1 MLIELALALAPTLHG
16 EEVVLGPPAVCQPF
30 DIGKAPCLPWKAG
43 AFGFDPEFPLD
54 KLNPEL
60 ASLLDRQADSLVQLE
75 SIRRAVIYAV
85 GFGRTEE
92 LSLDARKLHTERL
105 ISMLRDRVLDRLR
118 EDGTSDPEAEAR
130 AWFHLGYALAAVSQL
145 DWDRDLG
152 LHFEDGRDEL
162 KPALQW
168 EGVDAGMCLGGAVA
182 IWISEEDASV
192 RDKLLLKA
200 ARMAGP
206 DGGLVTRNLVTFGDR
221 FYGQKDFASLV
232 HHLEQRIAAS

>member
-85 GFGRTEE
+85 GFGGT
-92 LSLDARKLHTERL
+92 LRKGATAQEGEAGKKKDGSFHWNV
-105 ISMLRDRVLDRLR
+105 SRLR
-118 EDGTSDPEAEAR
+118 PR
-130 AWFHLGYALAAVSQL
+130 
-145 DWDRDLG
+145 
-152 LHFEDGRDEL
+152 
-162 KPALQW
+162 
-168 EGVDAGMCLGGAVA
+168 
-182 IWISEEDASV
+182 V
-192 RDKLLLKA
+192 R
-200 ARMAGP
+200 GE
-206 DGGLVTRNLVTFGDR
+206 R
-221 FYGQKDFASLV
+221 FRS
-232 HHLEQRIAAS
+232 